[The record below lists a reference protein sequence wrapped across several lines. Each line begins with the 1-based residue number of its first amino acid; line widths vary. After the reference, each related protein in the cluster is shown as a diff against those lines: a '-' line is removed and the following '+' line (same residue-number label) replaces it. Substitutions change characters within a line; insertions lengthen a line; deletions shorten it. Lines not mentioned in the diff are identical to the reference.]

1 VSALIS
7 ANNIEKTH
15 VFRGFFGKKRA
26 PVLRGVDLQIEAGA
40 WVVLTGKSG
49 CGKTTLAR
57 ILAGL
62 DNADGGEIQLNGRPA
77 TARDLRRDVCWIP
90 QDPGRSLNPRFTA
103 LEAISEPVEIRK
115 LPAERVVAAA
125 AQAEFDEELLG
136 RRIWELSGGQKA
148 RAAIAR
154 ALTVEPALLILD
166 ESLVALDLALQEQ
179 ILLTLSDLDRL
190 ACLFVAHDT
199 GLLEASGSRILLM
212 EDGKLVDPESAAWR
226 EWRAAQPA
234 ARGQA

>member
-1 VSALIS
+1 MSALIS
-7 ANNIEKTH
+7 AQNIAKTH

-62 DNADGGEIQLNGRPA
+62 DHADGGEIQINGSSA
-77 TARDLRRDVCWIP
+77 TPRDLRNHVCWIP
-90 QDPGRSLNPRFTA
+90 QDPGRSLNPHFTA

-115 LPAERVVAAA
+115 LPAERVIAAT

-190 ACLFVAHDT
+190 ACLFIAHDT
-199 GLLEASGSRILLM
+199 GLLEESGSRILLM
-212 EDGKLVDPESAAWR
+212 EDGGIADPESAAWR

-234 ARGQA
+234 WKGLA